1 MRIVQT
7 FWTAH
12 QDPLR
17 HGFGWPHA
25 EYNLMSWALSCLS
38 LRQHYDEVVLYTD
51 SAGKHV
57 LIDELRLP
65 YTDVHVVYDDFECLP
80 HHWALSKVKTYSMQ
94 SEPFLHIDGD
104 IYISRPLP
112 ESALTAPLVAQ
123 NREVGTIYYR
133 NMLQRILS
141 HSSLS
146 LPDYMEQSIHEESVA
161 SYNMGFFGGS
171 DIPFICRY
179 CNEVFDFFA
188 RNGMNDTENKN
199 SAVGCNVFF
208 EQILFALFA
217 DKEQREVASVL
228 GREMRDNGY
237 SRSEFCDLHHFQNHA
252 FHHLLG
258 GHKRNRAIYP
268 TLGQTLLRIF
278 PETYVR
284 ILSLFPERNVR
295 LAKSGSTTFTIAP
308 QNHLT
313 IEQSLAQYED
323 FREQKTAEWKDIPLD
338 ILLEQAK
345 GAANYMDFA
354 TASDEERNHCTLS
367 LNPYLAIFEIPKE
380 WHPWGKEILK
390 KQLSCREQYPLHAI
404 ALIPTYRG
412 KGYKEVP
419 LLDFDCEVIRKI
431 STEGAKSFEEILNL
445 QFPDIAARNE
455 TRQKAAFYQLAQ
467 ALTSIVQQGIVLE
480 TNRQENIH

>member
-7 FWTAH
+7 FWTAR

-17 HGFGWPHA
+17 HGYGWPHA

-65 YTDVHVVYDDFECLP
+65 YTDVQVVYDDFECLP

-94 SEPFLHIDGD
+94 SEPFLHVDGD
-104 IYISRPLP
+104 IYVSRPLP

-146 LPDYMEQSIHEESVA
+146 LPDYVEQSIHEESVA
-161 SYNMGFFGGS
+161 SYNMGFFGGT
-171 DIPFICRY
+171 DIPFIRRY
-179 CNEVFDFFA
+179 CNEVFHFFA
-188 RNGMNDTENKN
+188 LNGMNDMENKN

-237 SRSEFCDLHHFQNHA
+237 SRSEFCDLRHFHRHT

-258 GHKRNRAIYP
+258 GHKRNQDVYP
-268 TLGQTLLRIF
+268 ILILALLQMF
-278 PETYVR
+278 PDMYVR

-295 LAKSGSTTFTIAP
+295 LARHGSTTFTIAP

-354 TASDEERNHCTLS
+354 MASDEERNHCTLS
-367 LNPYLAIFEIPKE
+367 LNPYLAIFEIPRE
-380 WHPWGKEILK
+380 WHLK
-390 KQLSCREQYPLHAI
+390 AIEMIKDKMKCKREFPLEYV
-404 ALIPTYRG
+404 ALIPCING
-412 KGYKEVP
+412 KGYRWLP
-419 LLDFDCEVIRKI
+419 LLRLEIEIINIFKKGLTNYSQVV
-431 STEGAKSFEEILNL
+431 KSFAIKYKPQTKEKNKALFVMAERTIIDLHAKGVLFHQGKCNIEE
-445 QFPDIAARNE
+445 
-455 TRQKAAFYQLAQ
+455 
-467 ALTSIVQQGIVLE
+467 
-480 TNRQENIH
+480 